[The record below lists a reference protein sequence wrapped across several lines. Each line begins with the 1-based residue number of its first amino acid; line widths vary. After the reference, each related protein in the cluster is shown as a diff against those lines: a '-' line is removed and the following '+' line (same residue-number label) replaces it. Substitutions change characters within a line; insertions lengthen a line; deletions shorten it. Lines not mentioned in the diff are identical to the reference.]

1 MVRHRDILVEA
12 CPRRDC
18 YFSYESIFLEGE
30 SPMLRC
36 SLFCRRLLAFYLLFF
51 VAPLVSN
58 VVAEEQGASNDAIDV
73 EAMASSVTIYRDAYG
88 SPHIDGPTDESVVFG
103 FAYCQ
108 AEDYF
113 WQLEDSYIMGMGR
126 YAEIHGEA
134 GLRNDLIN
142 RAFEIPRRSREDVA
156 KLDPESRGIVEAF
169 TAGVNHYLD
178 THPEVKPRLIKR
190 FEPWHLLAF
199 GRQVVLEMGWGKT
212 GVSRSEVPTV
222 YEQIAASKGSNAW
235 AIAPEKTASGN
246 AMLFCN
252 PHQPYYG
259 FGQFYEA
266 HLRSGE
272 GWNFS
277 GATFFGSPIPTIG
290 HNEHLGWSFTV
301 NEPKIGNA
309 WRVTFDDPENPLN
322 YRYDGGYR
330 EAVEWT
336 DTIKVKKR
344 RKFETKKV
352 TFRKT
357 HHGPIVK
364 KLNDTEYL
372 AANIGKFYDV
382 FLSRQSLKM
391 IRARNLDEFLDAMS
405 MLELHIFN
413 TVYADCDGNIMYLYN
428 GIVPKRDPSFDWNRP
443 VDGSNPKADWQ
454 GIHPIADLPKT
465 INPLSH
471 FVQNCNQSPFTT
483 TDDGNPSLKD
493 FPNYMVGE
501 KYDDKRRAKVSRM
514 LLREMDK
521 VTFADWQRAAF
532 DTTMYWPLIELPK
545 YGREYEQLKQSDP
558 EAAQRV
564 APYIEHLLNWNC
576 KCSIDS
582 TEATLCLAWY
592 EELYGDI
599 YRSEQMTRQYVGN
612 PGKQFDALVA
622 GAKKLEKTF
631 GDWKIPY
638 GDINRIQR
646 HANVADLFKV
656 PFTDKQSSIP
666 AAGVSGPLG
675 TVFTMYFTPTI
686 DLPFRRLK
694 KHYAVVGCSYVSTI
708 EFGDHIQAGSQVQYG
723 SSGNPKSPHFADQ
736 AEFLSSRTFRKQLFY
751 WDDVVAGAKQVYH
764 PGQETAVATTHTR

>member
-1 MVRHRDILVEA
+1 MVRSSMCCRGKLV
-12 CPRRDC
+12 
-18 YFSYESIFLEGE
+18 LH
-30 SPMLRC
+30 MLYVV
-36 SLFCRRLLAFYLLFF
+36 LLIGSQ
-51 VAPLVSN
+51 VA
-58 VVAEEQGASNDAIDV
+58 AEEQGASSDAIDV
-73 EAMASSVTIYRDAYG
+73 EALASSVTIYRDAYG

-126 YAEIHGEA
+126 YAEIYGEV
-134 GLRNDLIN
+134 GLKNDLIN
-142 RAFEIPRRSREDVA
+142 RAFEIPQRSKEDA
-156 KLDPESRGIVEAF
+156 AQLDPETRSLIEAF

-178 THPEVKPRLIKR
+178 THPEVKPRLIER
-190 FEPWHLLAF
+190 FEPWHMLAF

-212 GVSRSEVPTV
+212 GVARNDVPTA
-222 YEQIAASKGSNAW
+222 YENIAASKGSNAW
-235 AIAPEKTASGN
+235 AIAPAKTASGN

-259 FGQFYEA
+259 FGQFYEV

-272 GWNFS
+272 GWNFA

-309 WRVTFDDPENPLN
+309 WSVTFDDPGNPLN

-344 RKFETKKV
+344 RTFETKEV

-364 KLNDTEYL
+364 KVSDTEYL
-372 AANIGKFYDV
+372 AANIGKFYDA

-391 IRARNLDEFLDAMS
+391 VRARNLDEFLDAMS

-413 TVYADCDGNIMYLYN
+413 TVYADRDGNIMYLYN
-428 GIVPKRDPSFDWNRP
+428 GIIPKRDTSFDWDKP
-443 VDGSNPKADWQ
+443 VDGSNPKTDWQ

-465 INPLSH
+465 INPPSN

-483 TDDGNPSLKD
+483 TDVGNPSLKD
-493 FPNYMVGE
+493 FPAYMVGE
-501 KYDDKRRAKVSRM
+501 KHGDKRRAKVSRM
-514 LLREMDK
+514 LLRDMDD
-521 VTFADWQRAAF
+521 VTFDDWQRAAF
-532 DTTMYWPLIELPK
+532 DTTMYWPLTELPK
-545 YGREYEQLKQSDP
+545 YKRQFEKLKKTDP
-558 EAAQRV
+558 EAANRV
-564 APYIEHLLNWNC
+564 APYIEHLLDWDC
-576 KCSIDS
+576 TCSIDS
-582 TEATLCLAWY
+582 TEATLCFAWY

-599 YRSEQMTRQYVGN
+599 YRSERMKREYIEN
-612 PGKQFDALVA
+612 PDKHFDALVK
-622 GAKKLEKTF
+622 GAKNIEKTF

-638 GDINRIQR
+638 GDVNRIQR
-646 HANVADLFKV
+646 HADVADMFKI
-656 PFTDKQSSIP
+656 PFDDNLPSIP
-666 AAGVSGPLG
+666 AAGVTGALG
-675 TVFTMYFTPTI
+675 SAFTMYFTPSI
-686 DLPFRRLK
+686 EIPLIRRMK

-708 EFGDHIQAGSQVQYG
+708 EFGDRIQAGSQLQYG
-723 SSGNPKSPHFADQ
+723 SSGNPDSPHFIDQ
-736 AEFLSSRTFRKQLFY
+736 AEFLSKRTFRKQLFY
-751 WDDVVAGAKQVYH
+751 WDDVVAGATRVYH
-764 PGQETAVATTHTR
+764 PGQETAVATTQAGD